1 MWSECRT
8 SFPSSGASVFIE
20 SLSGCFYVASL
31 VQCDIVDYIQ
41 LRSGK
46 YRLQGSDPC
55 PIVWRAPSGSG
66 LLIHFT
72 FHFLLCVGQFE
83 SESLNVC
90 PVLLLSGDC
99 QKAHETCTSI
109 RVPDSSFGGHRLY
122 CMICFDGIPT
132 LRVPLLTSSIMNFS
146 LRFRLSFGLLSV
158 PPPHPCGIRRI
169 MSRQW
174 VPCGDMLIFCSLFGQ
189 VELVGLGVGCLIKS
203 RQVRVRTAN
212 TRVNPFMKAK
222 NITEVKDESSFL

>member
-1 MWSECRT
+1 MWSECTT

-20 SLSGCFYVASL
+20 SVRLFLCCFSCTMRHSWLYSA
-31 VQCDIVDYIQ
+31 Q
-41 LRSGK
+41 
-46 YRLQGSDPC
+46 
-55 PIVWRAPSGSG
+55 
-66 LLIHFT
+66 
-72 FHFLLCVGQFE
+72 VGQISALGIWPVYHCLKSTFRE
-83 SESLNVC
+83 WPPDSLSISF
-90 PVLLLSGDC
+90 PVLCRPVWERFPKYVCLFSGDC
-99 QKAHETCTSI
+99 QKAPESCTSI
-109 RVPDSSFGGHRLY
+109 RVPASSFGGLY
-122 CMICFDGIPT
+122 CVICFDGIPT
-132 LRVPLLTSSIMNFS
+132 LRVHLLTSSIMNFS
-146 LRFRLSFGLLSV
+146 LHFRLSFGLLS
-158 PPPHPCGIRRI
+158 PPPLHPCGIRRI